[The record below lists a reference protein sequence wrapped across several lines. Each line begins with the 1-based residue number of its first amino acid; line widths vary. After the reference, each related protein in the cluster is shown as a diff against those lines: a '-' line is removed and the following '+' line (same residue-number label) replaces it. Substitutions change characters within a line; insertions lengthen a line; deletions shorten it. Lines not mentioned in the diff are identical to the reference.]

1 MIKLED
7 ATTLSAT
14 DRELLLS
21 VRQIVHRFV
30 PTATLLLYGSAARGA
45 QDPESDYDVLIV
57 TDAGLSKGDELTV
70 RNAVYDL
77 ELTRNV
83 VISVLF
89 YAKDEWNGP
98 VRRVS
103 PFHVNV
109 ERDAIVI

>member
-1 MIKLED
+1 MTTLED
-7 ATTLSAT
+7 ATTLSAA

-21 VRQIVHRFV
+21 VKQIVHRFV
-30 PTATLLLYGSAARGA
+30 PTATVLLYASAAQGTQKR
-45 QDPESDYDVLIV
+45 ESDYDVLIL
-57 TDAGLSKGDELTV
+57 TDGNLSKAEEFAV
-70 RNAVYDL
+70 RNAIYDF
-77 ELTRNV
+77 ELVRSV